1 MRLAGRVH
9 KNWCD
14 VSSAIS
20 ISGIHNCIP
29 AKMAFPNSSGPWLEI
44 VTRDAGDLLRGGGD
58 HGEGGVHVA
67 DISY

>member
-1 MRLAGRVH
+1 MLLAGRIH
-9 KNWCD
+9 KNWRD

-29 AKMAFPNSSGPWLEI
+29 AKRAFPNSSDPWFEI
-44 VTRDAGDLLRGGGD
+44 VTRDASGLLRGGGD
-58 HGEGGVHVA
+58 HGERGVHVA